1 MTLWFVLAL
10 MTAAAAFAVLWPLG
24 RGTRTAPDGSEVSV
38 YKDQLAEVER
48 DAAAGLIGEVEA
60 GAARVEIGRRLLAAS
75 EAEAAA
81 VPASSLRV
89 RRAVAV
95 VALAGL
101 PLVAVALYAQFGSP
115 GLGDFPLAARSAAPV
130 ATASMDKLI
139 AQVETHLEKNP
150 TDGRGWEVLAPV
162 LTRIG
167 RYDEAA
173 RAWRN
178 SITYNGETA
187 LRRADLGEALTG
199 AGGGI
204 VTAEAK
210 TEFDRALALDPQ
222 EMKARYF
229 VGLAAEQDGRRT
241 DAEQTWRAM
250 LDGAPA
256 DAPWRPLVTAALARV
271 GSVAPALSDEAIAA
285 ANGMSDVARDTMVRG
300 MIDRLAARLEQNR
313 DDVDGWLRLVRA
325 YMVLGDRAKAQAVMT
340 DARQA
345 LGKDEGRLQQLNA
358 GLKGLGLD
366 G

>member
-24 RGTRTAPDGSEVSV
+24 RGTRTAPDGSEIAV

-75 EAEAAA
+75 EAEAGTA
-81 VPASSLRV
+81 PSSSLRA
-89 RRAVAV
+89 RRTVAV
-95 VALAGL
+95 GALVGL
-101 PLVAVALYAQFGSP
+101 PLVAILLYAQFGSP
-115 GLGDFPLAARSAAPV
+115 GLGDFPLAARSRAPV
-130 ATASMDKLI
+130 ATASMDRLV
-139 AQVETHLEKNP
+139 AQVEAHLEKNP
-150 TDGRGWEVLAPV
+150 SDGRGWEVLAPV

-167 RYDEAA
+167 RYDDAA

-210 TEFDRALALDPQ
+210 AEFDRALALDPQ

-229 VGLAAEQDGRRT
+229 VGLAAEQDGRRA
-241 DAEQTWRAM
+241 DAEQTWRTM

-271 GSVAPALSDEAIAA
+271 GSVAPALSEESIAA
-285 ANGMSDVARDTMVRG
+285 AKGMSEGARDTMVRG
-300 MIDRLAARLEQNR
+300 MIDRLAVKLEQNR
-313 DDVDGWLRLVRA
+313 EDVDGWLRLVRA
-325 YMVLGDRAKAQAVMT
+325 YMVLGDRTRAQAAIA

-345 LGKDEGRLQQLNA
+345 LGADAGRLQQLND